1 MLIQQS
7 IEKKLTETFAPT
19 FLQIENESHMHS
31 SGRGSESHFKVTL
44 VTEAFNGKRS
54 VARHQSIY
62 QHRVRRWRSRISITY
77 LHTKGMASHRRT
89 KTRFPTLCR
98 RRALIITS
106 GQFATLFYKLNKY
119 LDNKT

>member
-44 VTEAFNGKRS
+44 VTEAFNGKRN

-62 QHRVRRWRSRISITY
+62 QCLNAELEGGVHALA
-77 LHTKGMASHRRT
+77 LHTYTPEEWQAIGKQSPDSPRCAGIG
-89 KTRFPTLCR
+89 L
-98 RRALIITS
+98 
-106 GQFATLFYKLNKY
+106 
-119 LDNKT
+119 